1 MTFTLTS
8 QLAESKDFSAYPGDR
23 MTPPEAGVQSWGKTT
38 PAELAYPESVFQPG
52 EKSIVVHRF
61 RKDNSVFLD
70 GHYLIKGVAGA
81 IAWRLLNDYLA
92 DGRTH
97 FNNREL
103 RLDPSLKLPEI
114 GDNLEVRLALLR
126 RRLEAHGPHI
136 RMDKVSRGLFRLTV
150 LLPVRLRES

>member
-23 MTPPEAGVQSWGKTT
+23 MTPPEAGVQSWERT
-38 PAELAYPESVFQPG
+38 PAHLAYPEAAFQAMG
-52 EKSIVVHRF
+52 KVIVVHRF
-61 RKDNSVFLD
+61 RKDNSIFID
-70 GHYLIKGVAGA
+70 GNYLIKGVAGA
-81 IAWRLLNDYLA
+81 IAWRLLTDYLT
-92 DGRTH
+92 DGRTD

-136 RMDKVSRGLFRLTV
+136 RMDKISRGLFRLTV